1 MSLALTVTESAAAT
15 PTGAP
20 GGDAKPR
27 MAVFGFAS
35 FITNPRLDE
44 MRGVAAFFDFFAGTL
59 DWLREKATNIGIEPR
74 QYKNYM
80 LEQSTSAFRLVF
92 LPGIL
97 ALVCIVGLGAGVW
110 VVRRR

>member
-1 MSLALTVTESAAAT
+1 
-15 PTGAP
+15 
-20 GGDAKPR
+20 

-44 MRGVAAFFDFFAGTL
+44 TRGVAAFFDFFAGTL